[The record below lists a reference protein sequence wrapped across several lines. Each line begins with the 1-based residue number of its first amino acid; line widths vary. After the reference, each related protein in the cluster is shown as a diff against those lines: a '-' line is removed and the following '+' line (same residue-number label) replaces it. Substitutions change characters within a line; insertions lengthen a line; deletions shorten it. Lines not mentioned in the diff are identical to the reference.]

1 MSIRFDCLS
10 CSKNI
15 VVHDRFEGRQVRC
28 PACNI
33 HLTVPKIASLAKQQN
48 EQDDIFA
55 IDVAAT
61 DVDAE
66 VVDSKQ
72 SRPSKGFKLDGL
84 DQRDVHQHESRAD
97 ADPVDSPRS
106 NHAPK
111 ARAPK
116 SIRSD
121 HHEEEEDLEWDITPM
136 VDVGFLLLIF
146 FMLTASFSIQKV
158 IRTAAPQSDTPS
170 SSSVQIQQKENVESI
185 TVQVDEFN
193 AYTVISGDGEAL
205 EASSKQELISILRDF
220 RLQYGDQSPRIII
233 QAHVDSM
240 HGATVGCMDA
250 AREAEFTR
258 FQMFAVET
266 FDQ

>member
-28 PACNI
+28 PVCNI
-33 HLTVPKIASLAKQQN
+33 DLTVPKIASIAQQEN
-48 EQDDIFA
+48 EQV
-55 IDVAAT
+55 DVAAV
-61 DVDAE
+61 DVDAEDVDTE

-72 SRPSKGFKLDGL
+72 SRPSKGFKVDGL
-84 DQRDVHQHESRAD
+84 DQRDVHKHESRAD
-97 ADPVDSPRS
+97 ADPVDNPRS
-106 NHAPK
+106 NHSPK
-111 ARAPK
+111 ARVTR

-121 HHEEEEDLEWDITPM
+121 HHDEEDDLEWDITPM

-158 IRTAAPQSDTPS
+158 IRTAAPQSDSPS

-193 AYTVISGDGEAL
+193 AYTVISGDGETL
-205 EASSKQELISILRDF
+205 EASSKQELISILRDI
-220 RLQYGDQSPRIII
+220 RLQFGDQSPRIII